1 MFLDASGKKVGKPS
15 NRSIEGFRGTLSDI
29 AALDELRARIAK
41 GEKGLKASLLLRE
54 MNMDAISF
62 EDAAKCRK
70 GLKKPSKM
78 KSAAWKELLADIDG
92 RMVNLEVGD
101 LIKNAGRD
109 KAKIESLGKT
119 FYAMAK
125 DGKSV
130 SGRIILTFWRGAM
143 EVARDKKD
151 ATVFEAGLNAL
162 EAEFGS
168 NPRARADLDKWKSEL
183 EEMTKT
189 SPVETTGPQKVVLAV
204 SGMT

>member
-1 MFLDASGKKVGKPS
+1 
-15 NRSIEGFRGTLSDI
+15 
-29 AALDELRARIAK
+29 
-41 GEKGLKASLLLRE
+41 
-54 MNMDAISF
+54 
-62 EDAAKCRK
+62 
-70 GLKKPSKM
+70 M

-109 KAKIESLGKT
+109 REKNEALGQT

-130 SGRIILTFWRGAM
+130 SGRIMFSFWRGAM
-143 EVARDKKD
+143 DVARDKKD

-183 EEMTKT
+183 EGMTKT
-189 SPVETTGPQKVVLAV
+189 SQVETTGPQKVVLAV
-204 SGMT
+204 TGMT